1 MADIKEQILETSSR
15 LFMKYGLRSVTI
27 DDICNELHI
36 SKKTFYNYFR
46 QKEELIESI
55 MQSYCEQHKN
65 EHKKNHSFS
74 DDPSLNA
81 IDIVVKASQFWIDKE
96 NKESM
101 TFFYDL
107 MKYYPEINSKMYAK
121 MDEDA
126 LQAIKKWLQNGID
139 EGIIRTDTD
148 IDLLSNYLNNH
159 FRKGLPDLLN
169 KPGIDIVKTFQF
181 LLDCCIRIIVNE
193 NGYRYYQ
200 EKYMNNY
207 PPLKTTR
214 KRRTQK

>member
-1 MADIKEQILETSSR
+1 MADIKEQILETSTR

-27 DDICNELHI
+27 DDICNELRI

-55 MQSYCEQHKN
+55 MESYCEQHKN
-65 EHKKNHSFS
+65 EHQKNHSFT

-81 IDIVVKASQFWIDKE
+81 IDIVVKASQFWIDQE

-126 LQAIKKWLQNGID
+126 LLSIKKWLQNGIN

-148 IDLLSNYLNNH
+148 IDLLSIYLNNH

-193 NGYRYYQ
+193 NGYQYYQ
-200 EKYMNNY
+200 EKYKNNY
-207 PPLKTTR
+207 PPLKTT
-214 KRRTQK
+214 KTRRTQK